1 MPILKPISG
10 HGSTGGIRRY
20 LEKGGRALAR
30 DLFNL
35 SYDERDAGA
44 LRGIPNIQHNRIGIG
59 QYLLIKITRAE
70 QMRFKIGLID
80 QLACIGHK
88 RAH

>member
-44 LRGIPNIQHNRIGIG
+44 RVGQRPRRIHGRGFR
-59 QYLLIKITRAE
+59 
-70 QMRFKIGLID
+70 
-80 QLACIGHK
+80 
-88 RAH
+88 